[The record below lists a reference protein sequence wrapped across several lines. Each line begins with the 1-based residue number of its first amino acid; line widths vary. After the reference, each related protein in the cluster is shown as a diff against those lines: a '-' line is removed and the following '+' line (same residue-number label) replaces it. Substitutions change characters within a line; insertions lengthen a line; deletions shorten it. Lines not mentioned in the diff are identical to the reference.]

1 MFVRTVKVRGSGD
14 TVYEYLRLVEPYRE
28 NGKTKQRVVLNLGR
42 KDVLAPHLEAL
53 VRILSPLAL
62 KGEVGDGKARAP
74 SGDVRADG
82 VEGMAAW
89 DWGPVLALR
98 TLWRELDL
106 DAILDRLEPP
116 GDHRTPLADRA
127 FVLVANRLI
136 SPGSEHALASWLET
150 DYVCDRRGRR
160 WVPQWRQEKQRR
172 RSASPRVRVEP
183 RQLQRW
189 YRTLDQLHGL
199 KAQIEVAIY
208 QHLRDLFSLE
218 IDFAL
223 YDLTSTYFEGHGP
236 TPLAAHGYS
245 RDKRPRQ
252 RQVLVGVV
260 LVQGWPLA
268 HHVFAGNSQDAKT
281 VRGVLEDLQQRFRIR
296 RLIFVGDRG
305 MMTSEN
311 LQLLRQRDQGYVLGL
326 NRRRSSKVAEYIER
340 ATGEWIDCP
349 VGITAQE
356 KSSPPRTR
364 VQEVASDEDG
374 VRVFVVDS
382 DERKAYEGAERE
394 KAMTRV
400 GEALE
405 KLRCRVAAGRLK
417 KPEKVGAA
425 AARILSKN
433 HGQRYYSWEYKDG
446 TLRYFEHPVNLKR
459 EKTYEGKWVIQTEEA
474 HLSPVEAVQI
484 YKSLSEVEMA
494 FRNLKDVIEMRPIYH
509 QTPQRTEAHLFVAA
523 LAFLLQKALDK
534 KLKAAGLDL
543 SPPQALQALRTVRVM
558 DIALGNGQIKRSV
571 ARGSVRCGPVLKA
584 LGITDFEPPEPA
596 KGEEEII

>member
-1 MFVRTVKVRGSGD
+1 MFLRTVKVRAKGD
-14 TVYEYLRLVEPYRE
+14 TFYEYLRLVEAYRE
-28 NGKTKQRVVLNLGR
+28 NGQRKHRIVLNLGR
-42 KDVLAPHLEAL
+42 KDLLAPHVDRL
-53 VRILSPLAL
+53 VELLT
-62 KGEVGDGKARAP
+62 GEPPEQGDIRAE
-74 SGDVRADG
+74 DV
-82 VEGMAAW
+82 VPVAAW

-106 DAILDRLEPP
+106 DAILDRLKPP
-116 GDHRTPLADRA
+116 SDHRVPLADRA

-136 SPGSEHALASWLET
+136 CPGSEHALASWLET
-150 DYVCDRRGRR
+150 DYVCDRKGRR
-160 WVPQWRQEKQRR
+160 WAPQWRNEKQRR
-172 RSASPRVRVEP
+172 QSSSPRVRVEM

-189 YRTLDQLHGL
+189 YRTLDQLHAL
-199 KAQIEVAIY
+199 KPQIEVQIY

-218 IDFAL
+218 VDFAL

-268 HHVFAGNSQDAKT
+268 HHVFAGNQQDAKT
-281 VRGVLEDLQQRFRIR
+281 VRAVLEDLQQRFRIR

-305 MMTSEN
+305 MVTSEN
-311 LQLLRQRDQGYVLGL
+311 LQLLRQNQQGYVVGL
-326 NRRRSSKVAEYIER
+326 NRRRRSQVAEYIAR

-356 KSSPPRTR
+356 KTSPPRTR

-382 DERKAYEGAERE
+382 EERLAYESAERE
-394 KAMTRV
+394 KSMQRV
-400 GEALE
+400 GQALE
-405 KLRCRVAAGRLK
+405 KLRQRVAAGRLK
-417 KPEKVGAA
+417 AAEKVGAA
-425 AARILSKN
+425 AERILGKN
-433 HGQRYYSWEYKDG
+433 HGKRYYDWEYKNG
-446 TLRYFEHPVNLKR
+446 TFGYFEHPLNLAR
-459 EKTYEGKWVIQTEEA
+459 EKIYEGKWVIQTEEA

-509 QTPQRTEAHLFVAA
+509 QTAVRTEAHLFVAA

-543 SPPQALQALRTVRVM
+543 SPPLALQALRTVQVV
-558 DIALGNGQIKRSV
+558 DIALGNGQTKRGV
-571 ARGSVRCGPVLKA
+571 TRGSGRCGPILKA
-584 LGITDFEPPEPA
+584 LEITELEPPEPPE
-596 KGEEEII
+596 GEDEVV

>member
-1 MFVRTVKVRGSGD
+1 MYLRKVTAQGKGD
-14 TVYEYLRLVEPYRE
+14 TSYEYLRLVEAYRQD
-28 NGKTKQRVVLNLGR
+28 GQRKQRTILNLGR
-42 KDVLAPHLEAL
+42 KDLLAPHVDRL
-53 VRILSPLAL
+53 VELLT
-62 KGEVGDGKARAP
+62 GETPEPGT
-74 SGDVRADG
+74 VR
-82 VEGMAAW
+82 VEDIEPAAAW

-116 GDHRTPLADRA
+116 SDHRVPLADRA

-136 SPGSEHALASWLET
+136 CPGSEHALASWLET
-150 DYVCDRRGRR
+150 DYVCDRQGRR
-160 WVPQWRQEKQRR
+160 WVPQWRDEKERR
-172 RSASPRVRVEP
+172 RSASPRVRVAS

-189 YRTLDQLHGL
+189 YRTLDQLHAL
-199 KAQIEVAIY
+199 KPQVEVALY

-268 HHVFAGNSQDAKT
+268 HHVFAGNRQDAKT
-281 VRGVLEDLQQRFRIR
+281 VRAVLADLEQRFRIR

-311 LQLLRQRDQGYVLGL
+311 LQLLRQREQGYVLGL

-349 VGITAQE
+349 VGITARE

-382 DERKAYEGAERE
+382 EERYAYESAERE
-394 KAMTRV
+394 KAMKRV
-400 GEALE
+400 GDALE

-417 KPEKVGAA
+417 AAEKIGAA
-425 AARILSKN
+425 AARILSRN
-433 HGQRYYSWEYKDG
+433 HGHRYYSWEYKGG
-446 TLRYFEHPVNLKR
+446 TFRYFEHPVNLKR
-459 EKTYEGKWVIQTEEA
+459 EMTYEGKWVIQTEEP

-509 QTPQRTEAHLFVAA
+509 QTPKRTEAHLFVAA

-543 SPPQALQALRTVRVM
+543 SPPQALQALCTVKVV
-558 DIALGNGQIKRSV
+558 DIALGNGKTKRSV
-571 ARGSVRCGPVLKA
+571 TRGSCRCGPVLKA
-584 LGITDFEPPEPA
+584 LDLTDLQPPEPPRD
-596 KGEEEII
+596 EEDVV